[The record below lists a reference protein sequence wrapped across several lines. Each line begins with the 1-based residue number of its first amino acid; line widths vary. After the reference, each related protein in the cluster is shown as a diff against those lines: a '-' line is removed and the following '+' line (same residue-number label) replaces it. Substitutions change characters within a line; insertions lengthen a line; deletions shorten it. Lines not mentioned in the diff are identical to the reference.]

1 MKAVVLRNAGSG
13 AVVAAMLVFAHPAAA
28 EGLRF
33 GNGIER
39 RAVQTDLR
47 EDLKGER
54 RAGRGEDWRGPP
66 ADGLEPGRR
75 AGRLDARYDTETSA
89 GARRLSA
96 EERRQLRRELQDAAR
111 DLYGR

>member
-1 MKAVVLRNAGSG
+1 MKTVVLLNAGGG
-13 AVVAAMLVFAHPAAA
+13 AVMAALLVFAHPAAA

-39 RAVQTDLR
+39 RAVQSDLR
-47 EDLKGER
+47 EDLRGER
-54 RAGRGEDWRGPP
+54 RAARGDDLRGRQTE
-66 ADGLEPGRR
+66 GLEGARR
-75 AGRLDARYDTETSA
+75 GGRLDARYDTETVG
-89 GARRLSA
+89 GARRLTV